1 MRFCRLCGE
10 YKTVEELVVSLD
22 DPIRILQFKDVV
34 EYYCQVRFYF
44 FGLDINI
51 FWIPNKL

>member
-34 EYYCQVRFYF
+34 EYYCQVRFF
-44 FGLDINI
+44 FGL
-51 FWIPNKL
+51 